1 MTAASYNQRAPR
13 RTVDASRQE
22 LPVSITKTEPMSE
35 ETYRQFALG
44 DPQGQWELYRG
55 QLREKPGMSVEH
67 GGVIGQL
74 ARVLSTISLTETS
87 IGSEPHHAR
96 LRRSADTY
104 YVPDIAVIPT
114 PVVQALLEQPGSLD
128 AYPEPLPLVV
138 EIWSPS
144 TGRYDINEKLPDYQ
158 QRGDLEI
165 WYVHPYERTLTA
177 WRRRPDGA
185 SYRVGLPRRDRA
197 SGIAARRGHRSRRA
211 LRAVTRVEAVSVSS
225 ETPERRSRPRPVRP
239 RRWRRSRASP
249 RRESAAPP
257 SPLRPAGRHP
267 ETSARSGKT
276 RRRERPRSRAAA
288 PAASHPVPSTT
299 TPAARSSS

>member
-1 MTAASYNQRAPR
+1 M
-13 RTVDASRQE
+13 
-22 LPVSITKTEPMSE
+22 SITKTEPMSE
-35 ETYRQFALG
+35 ETYRRFALG

-55 QLREKPGMSVEH
+55 QLREKPAMSVEH
-67 GGVIGQL
+67 GGITDNLLAFLYDQL
-74 ARVLSTISLTETS
+74 DRNEYRIRTT
-87 IGSEPHHAR
+87 HAR

-114 PVVQALLEQPGSLD
+114 PVVQTLLEQPGSLD

-185 SYRVGLPRRDRA
+185 YTESVYRE
-197 SGIAARRGHRSRRA
+197 GI
-211 LRAVTRVEAVSVSS
+211 
-225 ETPERRSRPRPVRP
+225 VRP
-239 RRWRRSRASP
+239 
-249 RRESAAPP
+249 ESLPGVAIDLVA
-257 SPLRPAGRHP
+257 LF
-267 ETSARSGKT
+267 
-276 RRRERPRSRAAA
+276 
-288 PAASHPVPSTT
+288 ST
-299 TPAARSSS
+299 

>member
-1 MTAASYNQRAPR
+1 
-13 RTVDASRQE
+13 
-22 LPVSITKTEPMSE
+22 VSITKTEPMSE

-67 GGVIGQL
+67 GDVMDNLLAFLFEQL
-74 ARVLSTISLTETS
+74 DRNEYRIRTT
-87 IGSEPHHAR
+87 HAR

-114 PVVQALLEQPGSLD
+114 SVVQSLLEQPGSLD

-177 WRRRPDGA
+177 WRRQSQGIYTNTVYRDG
-185 SYRVGLPRRDRA
+185 
-197 SGIAARRGHRSRRA
+197 I
-211 LRAVTRVEAVSVSS
+211 
-225 ETPERRSRPRPVRP
+225 VRP
-239 RRWRRSRASP
+239 
-249 RRESAAPP
+249 ESLPGVAIDLDALFEP
-257 SPLRPAGRHP
+257 
-267 ETSARSGKT
+267 
-276 RRRERPRSRAAA
+276 
-288 PAASHPVPSTT
+288 
-299 TPAARSSS
+299 